1 MGLLQQIRKEI
12 SLKHTGIKQEPY
24 SANVEYTHAHYLQQ
38 DTPNLKRI

>member
-1 MGLLQQIRKEI
+1 MDLLQGIRKEI